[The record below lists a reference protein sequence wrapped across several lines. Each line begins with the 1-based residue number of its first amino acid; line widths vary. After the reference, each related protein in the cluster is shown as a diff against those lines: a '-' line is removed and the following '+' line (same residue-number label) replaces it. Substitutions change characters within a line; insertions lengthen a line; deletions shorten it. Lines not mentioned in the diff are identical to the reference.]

1 VSDRFP
7 ARRSRGG
14 DLAAPAAGL
23 LLLLALV
30 ALVLGV
36 TRDPG
41 ALMLVLCCLAAI
53 FTAAGATLAL
63 WAFAYRHL
71 VYALTESALRIEWL
85 GHTLVLPYSAIQGI
99 YTGQRLAGH
108 ATARGPRWPGIN
120 VGPQRV
126 RGLGP
131 LRFFATSTDQSQL
144 SFISLEHGGVIV
156 SAQDPTEFQTA
167 LIDHVERYEDS
178 ATNEQELTTWFE
190 REALTAPW
198 TAIADRW
205 LPVCVALGTLALLAV
220 LAAICLPYERLP
232 DELPL
237 HFDASGVTSQIGP
250 KSDLLHLPLL
260 GLLCLAVNWALGVV
274 VHPRER
280 VLGRLLWLGAITVQ
294 VVLLVGVLR
303 LVT

>member
-1 VSDRFP
+1 
-7 ARRSRGG
+7 
-14 DLAAPAAGL
+14 
-23 LLLLALV
+23 LLALA

-41 ALMLVLCCLAAI
+41 PLMLGLCCVAAFLA
-53 FTAAGATLAL
+53 AAGAVLAL
-63 WAFAYRHL
+63 WAFGYRRL
-71 VYALTESALRIEWL
+71 AYALTDSAVRVEWL
-85 GHTLVLPYSAIQGI
+85 GHTLVLPYGAIQGI

-108 ATARGPRWPGIN
+108 ATASGPRWPGIN
-120 VGPQRV
+120 VGAARV

-144 SFISLEHGGVIV
+144 TFITLEHGGVIV
-156 SAQDPTEFQTA
+156 CAQNPSEFQTA

-178 ATNEQELTTWFE
+178 ATGEQEPATWFE
-190 REALTAPW
+190 REAITAPW
-198 TAIADRW
+198 TAVADRW
-205 LPVCVALGTLALLAV
+205 LPVCVAMGTLALLAV
-220 LAAICLPYERLP
+220 LAAICLPYESLP
-232 DELPL
+232 DQLPL

-260 GLLCLAVNWALGVV
+260 GLLCLVVNWALGVV